1 MNDTRLVSE
10 LFLFDGIADE
20 RINELLRTVVG
31 ETVEY
36 ARGDVI
42 FAPEEFEKKIG
53 FVLAGGCEVVRRRA
67 DGASV
72 PLNRLG
78 ALDSFGILALFAEGE
93 RFPTFIT
100 ATKTTRVLFFTRD
113 EVMQLIS
120 AEPAVSMNVIHFL
133 ADRVSFLNKKIA
145 TLANSS
151 AEEKLS
157 AFLLERYR
165 ELGAEFSINCKK
177 ASEALSLGR
186 ASLYRALKQLED
198 EGTIKYDTKKIY
210 ICDPKGLERNAKK

>member
-1 MNDTRLVSE
+1 MSDTKLVHG
-10 LFLFDGIADE
+10 LFLFNGVARE
-20 RINELLRTVVG
+20 RAEELLNRISG
-31 ETVEY
+31 ESVEY
-36 ARGDVI
+36 SRGDII

-53 FVLAGGCEVVRRRA
+53 FILSGGCEVVRRRS

-72 PLNRLG
+72 PLNKLG

-93 RFPTFIT
+93 RFPTYVI

-113 EVMQLIS
+113 EVVSLIS
-120 AEPAVSMNVIHFL
+120 AEPAISMNVIRFL

-145 TLANSS
+145 TLANNS
-151 AEEKLS
+151 ADEKLS

-177 ASEALSLGR
+177 VSESLSLGR

-198 EGTIKYDTKKIY
+198 DGTIKYDTKKIY
-210 ICDPKGLERNAKK
+210 VNDPTGLERNTKK